1 MKEKIGVIARYTGL
15 AAHTIKYYENM
26 GLIDN
31 VRDEQSN
38 YRYYELNQRTII
50 HECMHYRKLD
60 FPIKDIEYMIKE
72 ASADGINDC
81 FSRHLEQLDQQIER
95 LQEIRKK
102 VQKTKDELEEW
113 DEKENEWFVEE
124 VEPVLIYWQTEG
136 IDWVK
141 GRECENAGI
150 DYEKYDTRTFAQ
162 MKKESLN
169 EDELSYRWGIG
180 IDKADYTDEAYAKDL
195 VECFTVKRAYVT
207 FVKVDEAIASGKIMK
222 ILDRIFIEGK
232 VFDAYPGDIYFRRL
246 KMVME
251 NGRAV
256 SYYKVMI
263 PAKQP

>member
-95 LQEIRKK
+95 LQA
-102 VQKTKDELEEW
+102 L
-113 DEKENEWFVEE
+113 
-124 VEPVLIYWQTEG
+124 VLSNQ
-136 IDWVK
+136 
-141 GRECENAGI
+141 
-150 DYEKYDTRTFAQ
+150 
-162 MKKESLN
+162 
-169 EDELSYRWGIG
+169 
-180 IDKADYTDEAYAKDL
+180 
-195 VECFTVKRAYVT
+195 
-207 FVKVDEAIASGKIMK
+207 
-222 ILDRIFIEGK
+222 
-232 VFDAYPGDIYFRRL
+232 
-246 KMVME
+246 
-251 NGRAV
+251 
-256 SYYKVMI
+256 
-263 PAKQP
+263 

>member
-169 EDELSYRWGIG
+169 EDELFYPQLGVKLCSMAGGGVQKSIW
-180 IDKADYTDEAYAKDL
+180 
-195 VECFTVKRAYVT
+195 CF
-207 FVKVDEAIASGKIMK
+207 
-222 ILDRIFIEGK
+222 
-232 VFDAYPGDIYFRRL
+232 
-246 KMVME
+246 
-251 NGRAV
+251 
-256 SYYKVMI
+256 
-263 PAKQP
+263 

>member
-102 VQKTKDELEEW
+102 VQKTKDELEGSYLRA
-113 DEKENEWFVEE
+113 D
-124 VEPVLIYWQTEG
+124 
-136 IDWVK
+136 
-141 GRECENAGI
+141 GRH
-150 DYEKYDTRTFAQ
+150 
-162 MKKESLN
+162 
-169 EDELSYRWGIG
+169 
-180 IDKADYTDEAYAKDL
+180 
-195 VECFTVKRAYVT
+195 
-207 FVKVDEAIASGKIMK
+207 
-222 ILDRIFIEGK
+222 
-232 VFDAYPGDIYFRRL
+232 
-246 KMVME
+246 
-251 NGRAV
+251 
-256 SYYKVMI
+256 
-263 PAKQP
+263 

>member
-195 VECFTVKRAYVT
+195 VECFAVKRAT
-207 FVKVDEAIASGKIMK
+207 QMSASFNG
-222 ILDRIFIEGK
+222 FIS
-232 VFDAYPGDIYFRRL
+232 P
-246 KMVME
+246 
-251 NGRAV
+251 NTAV
-256 SYYKVMI
+256 HS
-263 PAKQP
+263 KQGSPFAFI

>member
-60 FPIKDIEYMIKE
+60 FLIKDIEYMIKE

-150 DYEKYDTRTFAQ
+150 VYEKYVTRTFAQ

-169 EDELSYRWGIG
+169 
-180 IDKADYTDEAYAKDL
+180 
-195 VECFTVKRAYVT
+195 
-207 FVKVDEAIASGKIMK
+207 
-222 ILDRIFIEGK
+222 
-232 VFDAYPGDIYFRRL
+232 GD
-246 KMVME
+246 
-251 NGRAV
+251 
-256 SYYKVMI
+256 
-263 PAKQP
+263 

>member
-162 MKKESLN
+162 MKK
-169 EDELSYRWGIG
+169 G
-180 IDKADYTDEAYAKDL
+180 
-195 VECFTVKRAYVT
+195 
-207 FVKVDEAIASGKIMK
+207 
-222 ILDRIFIEGK
+222 
-232 VFDAYPGDIYFRRL
+232 
-246 KMVME
+246 
-251 NGRAV
+251 
-256 SYYKVMI
+256 
-263 PAKQP
+263 

>member
-169 EDELSYRWGIG
+169 GYELSYRGELELI
-180 IDKADYTDEAYAKDL
+180 
-195 VECFTVKRAYVT
+195 KRIIQMKPT
-207 FVKVDEAIASGKIMK
+207 QKIWWNA
-222 ILDRIFIEGK
+222 L
-232 VFDAYPGDIYFRRL
+232 
-246 KMVME
+246 
-251 NGRAV
+251 
-256 SYYKVMI
+256 
-263 PAKQP
+263 Q